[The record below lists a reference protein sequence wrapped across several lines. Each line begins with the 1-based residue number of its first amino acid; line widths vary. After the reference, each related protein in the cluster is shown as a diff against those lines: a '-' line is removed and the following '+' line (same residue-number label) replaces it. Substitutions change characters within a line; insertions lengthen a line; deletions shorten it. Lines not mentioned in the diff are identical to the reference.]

1 MNDELDRLAAAV
13 LLPSFPAPEA
23 PDWLLGWLERGVAG
37 VVLFSNNIRDRC
49 FLVQC
54 WNDDE
59 TGIAQPVRMCST
71 VNLSFFERPNHD
83 SESRSDRV
91 YSASTERRSSSCA

>member
-37 VVLFSNNIRDRC
+37 VVLFSNNIRDREQLAALTARLRAVRPEL
-49 FLVQC
+49 LVAL
-54 WNDDE
+54 DE
-59 TGIAQPVRMCST
+59 EGGDVTRLEWEEG
-71 VNLSFFERPNHD
+71 
-83 SESRSDRV
+83 
-91 YSASTERRSSSCA
+91 SSYP